1 MHYSSQSLSG
11 RHDMTCTLRGRCAPD
26 PEAAS
31 LLHEGWMLSGIEV
44 HVDNFAWMLRL
55 DCLVVPT
62 SDPVNVPRRRTSIS
76 EEQSAGNVSQP
87 ASAERSLLSQQI
99 RLNSDTSLSQMSS
112 GTAAHV
118 RPDAVEAQVGSSH
131 QSFPSVPVPKQ
142 ESGNDEGSQLSNGGL
157 HATSGALQNGPP
169 RAGFHEQPAESQSQ
183 SKGAPSIDWQSDPGE
198 QQQKQVR
205 CFDPSDLPMTTVDH
219 SCKQ

>member
-1 MHYSSQSLSG
+1 MNNNAWV
-11 RHDMTCTLRGRCAPD
+11 LR
-26 PEAAS
+26 
-31 LLHEGWMLSGIEV
+31 V
-44 HVDNFAWMLRL
+44 

-76 EEQSAGNVSQP
+76 EEQSAGNISQP

-131 QSFPSVPVPKQ
+131 QSFPPSPVPKQ
-142 ESGNDEGSQLSNGGL
+142 ESGTGNGSQLSNGCL
-157 HATSGALQNGPP
+157 HATSGALQNHPL
-169 RAGFHEQPAESQSQ
+169 REGFGKQPAESQSQ
-183 SKGAPSIDWQSDPGE
+183 TKQAPSIDWQSDPGE

-205 CFDPSDLPMTTVDH
+205 CLTPPDVPMRTVDYSH
-219 SCKQ
+219 KQ

>member
-1 MHYSSQSLSG
+1 M
-11 RHDMTCTLRGRCAPD
+11 
-26 PEAAS
+26 
-31 LLHEGWMLSGIEV
+31 
-44 HVDNFAWMLRL
+44 DNIAWMLRVG
-55 DCLVVPT
+55 CLVVPT

-118 RPDAVEAQVGSSH
+118 RPNAVEAQVGSSH
-131 QSFPSVPVPKQ
+131 QSFPPFPVPKQ
-142 ESGNDEGSQLSNGGL
+142 ESGTGNDSQHSNGCL
-157 HATSGALQNGPP
+157 HATNGALPNGQL
-169 RAGFHEQPAESQSQ
+169 REGFGEQRSESQSQ
-183 SKGAPSIDWQSDPGE
+183 TKQTPSIDWQSDHGE

-205 CFDPSDLPMTTVDH
+205 FFNLFDVLMTTVDYSH
-219 SCKQ
+219 KQ